1 MHTIWRRSCNRHST
15 EPLAFFHKDSA
26 NENMPMVSVKWDEG
40 RHCLLSR
47 GNPVSSSRETDK
59 KALPMR
65 RCHQQAIRCQGLRFE
80 IDRKKIH

>member
-1 MHTIWRRSCNRHST
+1 
-15 EPLAFFHKDSA
+15 
-26 NENMPMVSVKWDEG
+26 MVSVKWDEA

-47 GNPVSSSRETDK
+47 GNPVLSSRKTDK

-65 RCHQQAIRCQGLRFE
+65 RCHRQAIRCLGLRFE